1 MKELILKTE
10 KATLKKE
17 LKHIFGIIQDLT
29 EDLPLT
35 VTKQVKILFEIRS
48 NIYEDINQLQHK
60 ALIIKVAGLLKK
72 EYPEIVSWSWHP
84 KQTSHPDEADLTGY
98 DSKKQVIV
106 NAEVTTSIR
115 PTGTIDQR
123 MKSTLES
130 LNRKKGKLF
139 YCVQTPEMY
148 RRAELK
154 IRKNRFNIMVYL
166 V

>member
-17 LKHIFGIIQDLT
+17 LKHLFNIMQELT
-29 EDLPLT
+29 RDLPLT
-35 VTKQVKILFEIRS
+35 VSEQVKTLFGIRS

-60 ALIIKVAGLLKK
+60 ALIIKVADLLEK
-72 EYPEIVSWSWHP
+72 EHPEIVSWSWHP

-98 DSKKQVIV
+98 DSRKKVIL
-106 NAEVTTSIR
+106 NAEVTTSIK
-115 PTGTIDQR
+115 PIGTIDQR

-130 LNRKKGKLF
+130 LSRKKGKLL
-139 YCVQTPEMY
+139 YYVQTPEMY
-148 RRAELK
+148 RRAESK
-154 IRKNRFNIMVYL
+154 IRKSNYNIIVYL